1 MSSRTCGAAAV
12 LLLMVLVSAA
22 CTTANDDAVVRAIT
36 GGRPERGR
44 HSLEQYGCG
53 SCHEISGVARAWGRV
68 GPPLDGLAVR
78 GYLAGRLTNEPK
90 NLIRWIRHPREVD
103 PATAMPELGVSE
115 RDARDMAAYL
125 YSSASRR

>member
-1 MSSRTCGAAAV
+1 MRSRAHRG
-12 LLLMVLVSAA
+12 VLVFVLTLLASAA
-22 CTTANDDAVVRAIT
+22 CADETDEAVVRAIT

-44 HSLEQYGCG
+44 RSLEQYGCG
-53 SCHEISGVARAWGRV
+53 SCHEISGVARARGRV
-68 GPPLDGLAVR
+68 GPPLEGLAMR

-103 PATAMPELGVSE
+103 PATAMPELRVSE

-125 YSSASRR
+125 YTH